1 MTDVSSDPEVFLT
14 QVNDAI
20 EDINTA
26 IGEFIERSA
35 NLVNSHLTELGGLAG
50 GLLGGIPG
58 AIGGALLGR
67 ELEQQLEEGVD
78 RINEAWEVASET
90 IRQSIGGLLGDPLRM
105 SSIAS
110 RYRDAIQELGQVRR
124 DVVAAD
130 TYLSASWTGN
140 AYLAYE
146 NTSRFQL
153 ETVQGMAA
161 TLEDAAQLLDD
172 HQVALLNYWS
182 GQLRNLVDLFT
193 DIVGETAELGD
204 VGNWFTG
211 GAGVVV
217 TLIATAGSSAAAILD
232 DAVQYWVGLNV
243 GRAGDWDSIKSRL
256 GERGFE
262 GDVWPDFT
270 SVDLPNIN
278 QPWQPA

>member
-1 MTDVSSDPEVFLT
+1 MTEVSADPEVFLT

-20 EDINTA
+20 EDVNTA

-50 GLLGGIPG
+50 GLLAGIPG

-67 ELEQQLEEGVD
+67 ELEQQFEEGVD
-78 RINEAWEVASET
+78 RINEAWEAASEI
-90 IRQSIGGLLGDPLRM
+90 IRTSIGGLLGDPLRM

-110 RYRDAIQELGQVRR
+110 RYREAVQELGQVRR

-130 TYLSASWTGN
+130 TYLSATWTGD

-153 ETVQGMAA
+153 EAVQGMAA
-161 TLEDAAQLLDD
+161 TLEEAAQLLDD
-172 HQVALLNYWS
+172 HQRVLLGHWS
-182 GQLRNLVDLFT
+182 SQLRNLVDLFT

-217 TLIATAGSSAAAILD
+217 QVIATAGSSAAAILD
-232 DAVQYWVGLNV
+232 EAVQYWLDLNV
-243 GRAGDWDSIKSRL
+243 GLAGDWSSIHAQL
-256 GERGFE
+256 GDRGFV
-262 GDVWPDFT
+262 GDVWPDVL
-270 SVDLPNIN
+270 SIDLPNIN
-278 QPWQPA
+278 QPWRPA

>member
-1 MTDVSSDPEVFLT
+1 MTEVSADPEVFLT

-35 NLVNSHLTELGGLAG
+35 NLINSHLAEGGG
-50 GLLGGIPG
+50 ILGGILGGPLG
-58 AIGGALLGR
+58 ALGGAYLGHR
-67 ELEQQLEEGVD
+67 LEQEFDEGVD

-110 RYRDAIQELGQVRR
+110 RYRDAIEELGQVRR
-124 DVVAAD
+124 DIVAAD
-130 TYLSASWTGN
+130 SYLSASWTGN
-140 AYLAYE
+140 AWIAYE
-146 NTSRFQL
+146 NTSQFQL
-153 ETVQGMAA
+153 EAVQGMAD
-161 TLEDAAQLLDD
+161 TFEDAAQLLDD
-172 HQVALLNYWS
+172 HQVALLGYWS
-182 GQLRNLVDLFT
+182 NQLRNLVDLFT

-217 TLIATAGSSAAAILD
+217 QIIATAGGSAAAILD
-232 DAVQYWVGLNV
+232 EAVQHWIDLNV
-243 GRAGDWDSIKSRL
+243 GLAGDWDSVQAKL
-256 GERGFE
+256 GQRGFE

-270 SVDLPNIN
+270 SVDLPNLN